1 MAESNSTA
9 NTFQIPNISPLI
21 SIKLDGTNYLQWTS
35 QFLPILRSYDLLSI
49 VDGSELC
56 PTKHTTIAEDK
67 QVVNPAY
74 VLWNKKDQLVLS
86 WLIATLTSNV
96 LSTVYGLNTSRQ
108 VWISLAARYASQ
120 SKSRITHLK
129 RQLQTMRQDSRS
141 CTDYLQLA
149 KSWADQL
156 AAVGKPVDEE
166 DLISFIISGLNPSFN
181 VFITTFNLTT
191 RESPLPYA
199 DFESELLN
207 HESLLANQ
215 ISNTT
220 TESPTF
226 ALYSNK
232 PPNQNNKPRFS
243 SHSKPNGPPRYN
255 RPPPISRNH
264 SPPFSHQK
272 PSTNVQKYKPPPPPF
287 NSSRPPCQI
296 CGKLSHQALDCYH
309 RMDYS
314 YQGRHPPTQLA
325 AMVAHTNSQFPEDE
339 QPWYADSGAN
349 QHITADLENLNISQ
363 EPYQGNADVAVGN
376 GSTLQ
381 IANTGSTSLTAHNS
395 TFKLNHVLHCPN
407 VPINLLSIQKF
418 CADNNCLFELT
429 ASSFVVKDIRTG
441 QALLHGH
448 SRDGLYP
455 IPLHRFPSPKTSGLT
470 AYLGLQTSTHIW
482 HHRLGHPAMPIVQRI
497 LNNHKLPTTNSSDKF
512 SFCEPCQLAKS
523 KRLPF
528 PKSTRKSLLPLQL
541 IHSDVWQSP
550 VISLSGFRYYVIFI
564 DDYSRFSWL
573 FPLKF
578 KSDVH
583 DCFLKFKCMVEN
595 LLSRPIKSFQSDGG
609 GEYSYTPFKNLL
621 AQHGILHRFS
631 CPHTSQ
637 QNGVAERKHRHVVD
651 TGLALL
657 AHSGLSTQYWVEAFL
672 TAIYLINR
680 LPTPTLSNLTP
691 YFKLFH
697 RSPDY
702 HLLRT
707 FGCACY
713 PLLRP
718 YNKHKLNFRSKKCVF
733 LGYSPH
739 HRGYRCLDLSTHRVY
754 ISRDVVFNEQD
765 FPAKTTVSLPV
776 LAELANPSESVPISL
791 PTPPG
796 NSLTSTSHFPLLDID
811 TTTPDLPIPP
821 SPPPETAPLSPTPT
835 TNPPPNMPLIPAP
848 PPISQHT
855 THRITRSMTGA
866 SRPKQFHDHHLY
878 YSTLHPLKAFHATDL
893 PPEPTTFSHA
903 SKIPEWKA
911 AMDLEYQALI
921 TNGTWTLCPR
931 PPNRKIIRNKW
942 VYRLKQKADG
952 SLDRHKA
959 RLVAKGFDQEDGIDY
974 TETFSP
980 VIKPTTIRVL
990 LALAVHYD
998 WSIHQLDVSNAFLHG
1013 SLLEEVFMEQP
1024 RGFVDALRPNHVCR
1038 LHKALYG
1045 LKQAPRAW
1053 FTRLR
1058 QSLVHLGFKESLV
1071 DASLFTFHHSDI
1083 HLYVLVY
1090 VDDILVTGTHSSHI
1104 STLIR
1109 TLQQEFPLKDL
1120 GALSYFL
1127 GIHVVRN
1134 SQGLH
1139 LSQSK
1144 YIVELLHRAHMIG
1157 AKPCSTPTASSSK
1170 LSLHD
1175 GVSLSEATEYRQI
1188 VGALQYCTLTRPDIA
1203 FSVNQLC
1210 QFMHSPTNTHWA
1222 AAKRVLRYLKGTI
1235 DHGLFF
1241 SKSSLHLHAFCDSD
1255 WAGGPDDRRST
1266 TGFGIFLGSCLVSWS
1281 AKKQSVVARSSTEAE
1296 YRAMAITTAD
1306 LYWIRMLLK
1315 DLHVPLS
1322 SPPVLWCDN
1331 AGALALA
1338 SNPVFHAR
1346 TKHIEIDYHFIREKV
1361 VNRDMSLRFISTGDQ
1376 RADIF
1381 TKGLPTPRFQL
1392 LRDKLLVSS
1401 CPVSLR
1407 GAVKE
1412 ISLQHTQS
1420 DSLPSI
1426 AHTTHQQLPSI
1437 AHTAHQQL
1445 KSKGISLQ
1453 HTQSDSLPSIA
1464 HTTHQQ
1470 LPSIAHTAK
1479 VKRQT

>member
-482 HHRLGHPAMPIVQRI
+482 HHRLG
-497 LNNHKLPTTNSSDKF
+497 LPCIIDWVTL
-512 SFCEPCQLAKS
+512 PC
-523 KRLPF
+523 P
-528 PKSTRKSLLPLQL
+528 ST
-541 IHSDVWQSP
+541 
-550 VISLSGFRYYVIFI
+550 
-564 DDYSRFSWL
+564 
-573 FPLKF
+573 
-578 KSDVH
+578 
-583 DCFLKFKCMVEN
+583 
-595 LLSRPIKSFQSDGG
+595 PIKSFQSDGG

-1127 GIHVVRN
+1127 GIHVVR
-1134 SQGLH
+1134 
-1139 LSQSK
+1139 
-1144 YIVELLHRAHMIG
+1144 
-1157 AKPCSTPTASSSK
+1157 
-1170 LSLHD
+1170 
-1175 GVSLSEATEYRQI
+1175 
-1188 VGALQYCTLTRPDIA
+1188 ALQYCTLTRPDIA